1 MNKGPLRSMWL
12 PDRVKIRRPV
22 SCRSTWWVRTL
33 IARQRDVGEPDCE
46 EHQLWDDRK
55 VGVAYHG
62 CVFKIVVTSSFLSQK
77 SLEEMRKYRQTSK
90 ASIHSCRQT
99 LLLRSRR
106 LSADV
111 DVVVHSNVVVEQPL
125 AWPESGH
132 LNYFILY
139 KACRRVFR
147 TLLEHWQ
154 K

>member
-1 MNKGPLRSMWL
+1 MGE
-12 PDRVKIRRPV
+12 
-22 SCRSTWWVRTL
+22 
-33 IARQRDVGEPDCE
+33 IARQRDLGEPDCE
-46 EHQLWDDRK
+46 EHQLWDDRN

-62 CVFKIVVTSSFLSQK
+62 CVFKIVVTSPFFVGVAYHGCVFNIVVTSSFLSQK
-77 SLEEMRKYRQTSK
+77 SLEEKRYRRQTSK
-90 ASIHSCRQT
+90 ASVHSCRQT

-111 DVVVHSNVVVEQPL
+111 DVVVHSNVVVEQRH

-132 LNYFILY
+132 LNYFISF

-154 K
+154 KF